1 MGEDG
6 AIATF
11 AARKRGQK
19 LEDSVPKINR
29 QRQDRAEL
37 NHDRV
42 HLPEAVVEIE
52 AEHGFHDAKMSG
64 RADRQ
69 KFGQSL
75 NQSEQKGEKNVVHPA
90 PLPST

>member
-42 HLPEAVVEIE
+42 HLPEAVVEVEAKHCFDE
-52 AEHGFHDAKMSG
+52 AEMSG
-64 RADRQ
+64 RADGK
-69 KFGQSL
+69 KFG
-75 NQSEQKGEKNVVHPA
+75 EAFDYPKKKRDKKIVHVC
-90 PLPST
+90 